1 MFMYDLEIITYGEC
15 LKDGLGGGA
24 LRNIAIIC

>member
-15 LKDGLGGGA
+15 LKDGLGGGGLCA
-24 LRNIAIIC
+24 TSP